1 MSYVPNFSTVLLS
14 SLCLALLS
22 GCASTGT
29 AVAAA
34 PATAAAPAAAQPE
47 AAPPEE
53 AVATVPEPQAPARV
67 VDPQT
72 LAKAQFH
79 IMAGEMAAGRQQPE
93 LAATEFLQALEAI
106 DDLELAQRATAMAA
120 ASRNEDLAQRAARRW
135 LELEPNSGEAR
146 EVIARVALRQNDLAT
161 VEAQAIE
168 LIKGNA
174 ASPGEGF
181 RQVALILGQTGQPT
195 QQGEALTV
203 MNRLVTQWPDLAG
216 AHHAMGLLALRFGQ
230 LTLAERAAVQARSLA
245 PRDREHALLLV
256 AIFLKQERLA
266 DAEAAAEQLIRS
278 DKEPAE
284 LRVAYARLLLDAD
297 QRDAARTQLEKALA
311 AKSSLVDARYA
322 LGVLAFNDRNYRA
335 ATDYFKPML
344 EGPRAQDAAFEL
356 GRVAEAQ
363 EQYGPALTYYDRV
376 TRGPQALD
384 AAVRRANIFA
394 RTKRL
399 PEARELM
406 LRLREQLPQ
415 LAQRFFLAEGEMLQ
429 SQEQLASAKDLYDEA
444 LKEFPDD
451 PDLTYARSLVHERQN
466 RLDLAEQDLRALIQR
481 DPEDARAL
489 NALGYML
496 AVHTPRLD
504 EAHEL
509 VGRALK
515 IEPEDPAI
523 IDSMGWVQFKRGEIA
538 DARQWLEKAFARF
551 PDPEVAAHLGEV
563 LWSLGE
569 KDEARSIWSGALRN
583 DPKHPVLTETM
594 QRLQQ

>member
-1 MSYVPNFSTVLLS
+1 MPYVPNFSTVLLS
-14 SLCLALLS
+14 SLCLALIS
-22 GCASTGT
+22 GCATSGA
-29 AVAAA
+29 AVAAT
-34 PATAAAPAAAQPE
+34 PASSAAAVVPDVAAQAAAE
-47 AAPPEE
+47 S
-53 AVATVPEPQAPARV
+53 ATPRAPARD
-67 VDPQT
+67 VDPQA
-72 LAKAQFH
+72 LSEAQFH

-93 LAATEFLQALEAI
+93 LAAAEFLQALAVI

-120 ASRNEDLAQRAARRW
+120 ASRNEDLALRAARRW
-135 LELEPNSGEAR
+135 LELDPQSGEAR
-146 EVIARVALRQNDLAT
+146 EVITRVALRQNDLAT
-161 VEAQAIE
+161 VETQAIA
-168 LIKGNA
+168 LIRGNP

-181 RQVALILGQTGQPT
+181 RQVALILGQTSLPT
-195 QQGEALTV
+195 QQEEALTV

-256 AIFLKQERLA
+256 AIYLKQERLA

-297 QRDAARTQLEKALA
+297 QRAAARTQLEKALA
-311 AKSSLVDARYA
+311 TQSSLVDARYA
-322 LGVLAFNDRNYRA
+322 LGVLAFNDRNFRA

-363 EQYGPALTYYDRV
+363 SQYAEALKYYDRV
-376 TRGPQALD
+376 VRGPQALD

-394 RTKRL
+394 RTDRL
-399 PEARELM
+399 PEARDLM
-406 LRLREQLPQ
+406 QRLREQLPQ
-415 LAQRFFLAEGEMLQ
+415 LAQRFFLAEGEMLL
-429 SQEQLASAKDLYDEA
+429 SQEQLAPAKSLYDEA

-466 RLDLAEQDLRALIQR
+466 RLDLAEQDLRTLIQR

-509 VGRALK
+509 VVRALQL
-515 IEPEDPAI
+515 EPEDPAI
-523 IDSMGWVQFKRGEIA
+523 IDSMGWVQFKRGEVA

-569 KDEARSIWSGALRN
+569 KDKARSIWNGALRN
-583 DPKHPVLTETM
+583 DPEHPVLTETL
-594 QRLQQ
+594 QRLQP